1 MGIKRQKQVR
11 KSLAFY
17 KKNFGY
23 SPPYYV
29 LVDGTFCRAAL
40 KQKINIREQLPK
52 YLEAEVNIC
61 TTQCILDECEA
72 FGSVLY
78 GPLKILQQYQKAP
91 CGHSKSIKGAD
102 KCIQHTTKKTV
113 KYIVGT
119 QDPVLREVL
128 RNRTGLPI
136 LYIAF
141 NAIMLENPSTAS
153 LMAAEKKTET
163 ELRPTSH
170 QQTVI
175 QKLKIQTFG
184 EEKEVVKKKRKKVK
198 GPNPL
203 SCKKSK
209 KKKTDIKPKTGS
221 EETKKRKKRKKK
233 HKSAHTTEA
242 VL

>member
-1 MGIKRQKQVR
+1 MLPK
-11 KSLAFY
+11 
-17 KKNFGY
+17 KKNE
-23 SPPYYV
+23 
-29 LVDGTFCRAAL
+29 
-40 KQKINIREQLPK
+40 N
-52 YLEAEVNIC
+52 
-61 TTQCILDECEA
+61 
-72 FGSVLY
+72 
-78 GPLKILQQYQKAP
+78 KILASIYFVLFYLRTNTLIFLALQKLFVS
-91 CGHSKSIKGAD
+91 HFK
-102 KCIQHTTKKTV
+102 
-113 KYIVGT
+113 
-119 QDPVLREVL
+119 DPVLREVL

>member
-23 SPPYYV
+23 SPPYHV
-29 LVDGTFCRAAL
+29 IVDGTFCRAAL

-61 TTQCILDECEA
+61 TTQCILEECEA

-119 QDPVLREVL
+119 QV
-128 RNRTGLPI
+128 
-136 LYIAF
+136 
-141 NAIMLENPSTAS
+141 MLHYFKSTV
-153 LMAAEKKTET
+153 E
-163 ELRPTSH
+163 H
-170 QQTVI
+170 
-175 QKLKIQTFG
+175 G
-184 EEKEVVKKKRKKVK
+184 
-198 GPNPL
+198 
-203 SCKKSK
+203 
-209 KKKTDIKPKTGS
+209 D
-221 EETKKRKKRKKK
+221 
-233 HKSAHTTEA
+233 
-242 VL
+242 